1 MSIEW
6 DRSEEAKGAQ
16 VKGTAVKSGKKKS
29 DDTTGRTARSG
40 RTGRSGQANRA
51 GWTGRTSPTSK
62 ISQASRAKAGRK
74 PNTGRNGRN
83 VLFSSPEAEAIK
95 NEICA
100 AGRKLWLRQYVDG
113 NGGNISYRLGP
124 NAVLC
129 TPSLV
134 SKYDLTPQDIC
145 LTDIN
150 GNQMAG
156 NKPRSSELLL
166 HLEIYKAVPEA
177 KAVVHCH
184 PPHATAYAI
193 TGCLPPNLII
203 PEFEV
208 IVGNVAVA
216 PYETPGTKAF
226 AETVLPYVRNH
237 NTVLLANH
245 GIVCW
250 ADTVTR
256 AEWCAEVLDTY
267 CWTLMLAA
275 QLGAPILRIS
285 EERGAD
291 LRALR
296 KKLGLPE
303 FPPESSLDMPPVNE
317 ARLEAQSPIA
327 LQPTPRN
334 GNCANGSA
342 AGVDRG
348 DREALVKSVTESVM
362 EAIAEKYT
370 LAPRK

>member
-1 MSIEW
+1 V
-6 DRSEEAKGAQ
+6 KGAA
-16 VKGTAVKSGKKKS
+16 VKGRDVKSGREKS

-40 RTGRSGQANRA
+40 RATRA
-51 GWTGRTSPTSK
+51 GR
-62 ISQASRAKAGRK
+62 AGRAEAGSK
-74 PNTGRNGRN
+74 PIAGRDGRN
-83 VLFSSPEAEAIK
+83 VRFSSPEAEAIK
-95 NEICA
+95 REICA

-145 LTDIN
+145 FTDID
-150 GNQMAG
+150 GNQTAG
-156 NKPRSSELLL
+156 SKPRSSELLL

-303 FPPESSLDMPPVNE
+303 FPPDIPAVNE
-317 ARLEAQSPIA
+317 ASLEAQSPIA
-327 LQPTPRN
+327 LQPTARN
-334 GNCANGSA
+334 GSRGNASA
-342 AGVDRG
+342 SGPDSASGPNIA
-348 DREALVKSVTESVM
+348 ALVRLVTESVM
-362 EAIAEKYT
+362 AAIAEKYT
-370 LAPRK
+370 VAPRK

>member
-1 MSIEW
+1 
-6 DRSEEAKGAQ
+6 
-16 VKGTAVKSGKKKS
+16 VKNGTKKSGRQDS
-29 DDTTGRTARSG
+29 RTGRTGKA
-40 RTGRSGQANRA
+40 
-51 GWTGRTSPTSK
+51 SPTAHST
-62 ISQASRAKAGRK
+62 RK
-74 PNTGRNGRN
+74 PLARLNAKNAM
-83 VLFSSPEAEAIK
+83 FSSPQAQAIK
-95 NEICA
+95 NEICS
-100 AGRKLWLRQYVDG
+100 AGRKLWMRQYVDG
-113 NGGNISYRLGP
+113 NGGNISFRLGP

-129 TPSLV
+129 TPTLV
-134 SKYDLTPQDIC
+134 SKFDLTPEDIC
-145 LTDIN
+145 LVDLD
-150 GNQMAG
+150 GNQLAG
-156 NKPRSSELLL
+156 SKRRSSELLL
-166 HLEIYKAVPEA
+166 HLEIYKAVPDA

-226 AETVLPYVRNH
+226 AETVLPYVKTH
-237 NTVLLANH
+237 NTMLLANH

-275 QLGAPILRIS
+275 QLGSPILRIS

-303 FPPESSLDMPPVNE
+303 FPLNMPPLSD
-317 ARLEAQSPIA
+317 ASLEVQSPIA
-327 LQPTPRN
+327 LQPTPR
-334 GNCANGSA
+334 GVGNGSA
-342 AGVDRG
+342 SVVDSASG
-348 DREALVKSVTESVM
+348 PSSTGGPNIDALVRSVTESVM
-362 EAIAEKYT
+362 AAIAEKYT

>member
-1 MSIEW
+1 M
-6 DRSEEAKGAQ
+6 
-16 VKGTAVKSGKKKS
+16 
-29 DDTTGRTARSG
+29 
-40 RTGRSGQANRA
+40 
-51 GWTGRTSPTSK
+51 
-62 ISQASRAKAGRK
+62 
-74 PNTGRNGRN
+74 
-83 VLFSSPEAEAIK
+83 
-95 NEICA
+95 
-100 AGRKLWLRQYVDG
+100 RQYVDG
-113 NGGNISYRLGP
+113 NGGNISYRIGP

-134 SKYDLTPQDIC
+134 SKFDLTPADIC

-150 GNQMAG
+150 GNQIAG
-156 NKPRSSELLL
+156 SKTRSSELLL
-166 HLEIYKAVPEA
+166 HLEIYKAVPQA

-193 TGCLPPNLII
+193 TGCLPPSLII

-208 IVGNVAVA
+208 IVGKVAVA
-216 PYETPGTKAF
+216 PYETPGTMAF
-226 AETVLPYVRNH
+226 AETVLPYVKNH

-267 CWTLMLAA
+267 CWILMLAA

-285 EERGAD
+285 EQHGAD

-303 FPPESSLDMPPVNE
+303 FPLDMPPLSE
-317 ARLEAQSPIA
+317 SHLETQSPIA
-327 LQPTPRN
+327 LKQ
-334 GNCANGSA
+334 ASSDGSS
-342 AGVDRG
+342 D
-348 DREALVKSVTESVM
+348 K
-362 EAIAEKYT
+362 
-370 LAPRK
+370 

>member
-1 MSIEW
+1 M
-6 DRSEEAKGAQ
+6 KN
-16 VKGTAVKSGKKKS
+16 GKKKS
-29 DDTTGRTARSG
+29 GQNSSRTGRTGKASS
-40 RTGRSGQANRA
+40 TAQATRA
-51 GWTGRTSPTSK
+51 
-62 ISQASRAKAGRK
+62 ARK
-74 PNTGRNGRN
+74 PAAKTAI
-83 VLFSSPEAEAIK
+83 FSSPQAKSIK

-100 AGRKLWLRQYVDG
+100 AGRKLWMRQYVDG

-134 SKYDLTPQDIC
+134 SKFDLTPADIC
-145 LTDIN
+145 LTDID
-150 GNQMAG
+150 GHQIAG
-156 NKPRSSELLL
+156 SKPRSSELLL

-177 KAVVHCH
+177 RAVVHCH

-226 AETVLPYVRNH
+226 AETVLPYVKNH
-237 NTVLLANH
+237 NTMLLANH

-303 FPPESSLDMPPVNE
+303 FPLDMPPLSDASLAV
-317 ARLEAQSPIA
+317 QSPIA
-327 LQPTPRN
+327 LKHAPDD
-334 GNCANGSA
+334 GNHANGRVSGA
-342 AGVDRG
+342 DLQ
-348 DREALVKSVTESVM
+348 ALVQSVTESVM
-362 EAIAEKYT
+362 QAIAEKYA

>member
-1 MSIEW
+1 M
-6 DRSEEAKGAQ
+6 KGAE
-16 VKGTAVKSGKKKS
+16 VKNGKKNQ
-29 DDTTGRTARSG
+29 RTERSG
-40 RTGRSGQANRA
+40 RA
-51 GWTGRTSPTSK
+51 
-62 ISQASRAKAGRK
+62 SQAGLRSQTSQTTRSTQTGRK
-74 PNTGRNGRN
+74 PTTRRDRRN
-83 VLFSSPEAEAIK
+83 VLFSSPEAEEIK

-134 SKYDLTPQDIC
+134 SKYDLTPRDIC
-145 LTDIN
+145 LTDLD
-150 GNQMAG
+150 GNQTAG
-156 NKPRSSELLL
+156 SKPRSSELLL

-193 TGCLPPNLII
+193 TGCQPPSLII

-208 IVGNVAVA
+208 IVGKVAVA

-303 FPPESSLDMPPVNE
+303 FPSDIPPVNE
-317 ARLEAQSPIA
+317 AHLEAQSPIA
-327 LQPTPRN
+327 LQPAARN
-334 GNCANGSA
+334 GDHANGRAS
-342 AGVDRG
+342 GVDSARG
-348 DREALVKSVTESVM
+348 PDSAGGQEDLRGLDIAALVKSVTESVM
-362 EAIAEKYT
+362 DAIAEKYT

>member
-1 MSIEW
+1 MNFIH
-6 DRSEEAKGAQ
+6 DIRS
-16 VKGTAVKSGKKKS
+16 
-29 DDTTGRTARSG
+29 
-40 RTGRSGQANRA
+40 
-51 GWTGRTSPTSK
+51 
-62 ISQASRAKAGRK
+62 
-74 PNTGRNGRN
+74 
-83 VLFSSPEAEAIK
+83 F
-95 NEICA
+95 
-100 AGRKLWLRQYVDG
+100 
-113 NGGNISYRLGP
+113 RLGP

-134 SKYDLTPQDIC
+134 SKYDLTPADIC
-145 LTDIN
+145 LTDLD
-150 GNQMAG
+150 GNQIAG
-156 NKPRSSELLL
+156 SKPRSSELLL

-275 QLGAPILRIS
+275 QLGAPRFKPSRTSWPAPCKPRSCTASSCRCKIESIV
-285 EERGAD
+285 
-291 LRALR
+291 AL
-296 KKLGLPE
+296 
-303 FPPESSLDMPPVNE
+303 
-317 ARLEAQSPIA
+317 
-327 LQPTPRN
+327 
-334 GNCANGSA
+334 A
-342 AGVDRG
+342 AG
-348 DREALVKSVTESVM
+348 
-362 EAIAEKYT
+362 I
-370 LAPRK
+370 APRLQ

>member
-1 MSIEW
+1 
-6 DRSEEAKGAQ
+6 
-16 VKGTAVKSGKKKS
+16 VTNGKKKS
-29 DDTTGRTARSG
+29 GRNQTRTAARTARP
-40 RTGRSGQANRA
+40 A
-51 GWTGRTSPTSK
+51 RTSPT
-62 ISQASRAKAGRK
+62 ARTTRK
-74 PNTGRNGRN
+74 PATRRGAGNAI
-83 VLFSSPEAEAIK
+83 FSSPQAEAIK

-100 AGRKLWLRQYVDG
+100 AGRKLWMRQYVDG
-113 NGGNISYRLGP
+113 NGGNISFRLGP

-129 TPSLV
+129 TPTLV
-134 SKYDLTPQDIC
+134 SKFDLTPEDIC
-145 LTDIN
+145 LVDLD
-150 GNQMAG
+150 GNQLAG
-156 NKPRSSELLL
+156 GKRRSSELLL
-166 HLEIYKAVPEA
+166 HLEIYKAVPNA

-226 AETVLPYVRNH
+226 AETVLPYVKTH
-237 NTVLLANH
+237 NTMLLANH

-275 QLGAPILRIS
+275 QLGSPILRIS

-303 FPPESSLDMPPVNE
+303 FPLDMPPMSDANLAV
-317 ARLEAQSPIA
+317 QSPIA
-327 LQPTPRN
+327 LKHAPDDGNHAN
-334 GNCANGSA
+334 GNVTGA
-342 AGVDRG
+342 DLQ
-348 DREALVKSVTESVM
+348 ALVQAVTESVM
-362 EAIAEKYT
+362 AAIAEKYT
-370 LAPRK
+370 VVPRK